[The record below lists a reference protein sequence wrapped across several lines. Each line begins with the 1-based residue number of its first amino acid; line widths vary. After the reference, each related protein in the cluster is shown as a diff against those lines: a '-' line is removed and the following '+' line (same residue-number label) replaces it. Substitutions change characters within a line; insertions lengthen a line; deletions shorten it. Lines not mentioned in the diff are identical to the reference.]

1 MNNWTEWHG
10 ADRQPVDDEIRVD
23 VRFRNGELSN
33 GWVARYW
40 VWKHIFGSYDI
51 IAYRLHA
58 ANDNHPQEDVF
69 MAGKPKNPSW
79 EPTAAEFD
87 ELRAAQLAIFGGTR
101 TYDNS
106 ACQTA
111 TEITQ
116 DTFETFVAP
125 YTPPPTDVKAAIADE
140 AKRIVTGARR
150 AAYGKPEDNF
160 ARIAAYWNAYAQC
173 KGWSVVFA
181 AADVS
186 PMMRGM
192 KEARLCETP
201 DHRDS
206 FVDLVGYT
214 LTGAE
219 INGVAA

>member
-1 MNNWTEWHG
+1 MVYLETTS
-10 ADRQPVDDEIRVD
+10 RR
-23 VRFRNGELSN
+23 
-33 GWVARYW
+33 
-40 VWKHIFGSYDI
+40 
-51 IAYRLHA
+51 IAEAMKRDF
-58 ANDNHPQEDVF
+58 ANDNHPQEDAF
-69 MAGKPKNPSW
+69 MAGKPLQVEEGKWYRRRDGDLVGPALPN
-79 EPTAAEFD
+79 AD
-87 ELRAAQLAIFGGTR
+87 DCGGYPYTIGYDSYTR
-101 TYDNS
+101 SGVFHIGETGMLDIIEE
-106 ACQTA
+106 A
-111 TEITQ
+111 TEAPIDAALTT
-116 DTFETFVAP
+116 DFVQMWP
-125 YTPPPTDVKAAIADE
+125 TPPPDVKAAIADE